1 MPPDDAAPED
11 SAAPSVPP
19 PEVVAL
25 ADRRVAARQA
35 RDFPAA
41 DELRDRIAAAGW
53 RVRDTAQGWSLD
65 ALPPPPAAPPFPRVP
80 TVRDLPDRSAEPDG
94 RRCTVAVLVDDWPDD
109 GWADEVR
116 TCVAAVLAHA
126 PDHVGVLLLD
136 NGSSST
142 SSPAA
147 VAVHALA
154 TAAPDRVEEL
164 HVERPAGWGEAVT
177 ALLRADTAQVQ
188 VLLDPS
194 SVLQGD
200 ALTPLLDCFADPAVA
215 AAGWRGVRV
224 RPDWS
229 AFDDAGT
236 GEVEALLGYL
246 LAVRRRAAAEV
257 PPPVQARLYRNA
269 DLEWS
274 FRLRDAGGRLVVPA
288 QPMPV
293 RQDRHRGWSDTDP
306 ALLEREARRTYR
318 RFLSRFRGRED
329 LRLP

>member
-1 MPPDDAAPED
+1 M
-11 SAAPSVPP
+11 PP
-19 PEVVAL
+19 PEVAAL
-25 ADRRVAARQA
+25 AEQRAAARTV
-35 RDFPAA
+35 RDFAAA
-41 DELRDRIAAAGW
+41 DGLRERIADAGW
-53 RVRDTAQGWSLD
+53 RVRDSADGWSLE
-65 ALPPPPAAPPFPRVP
+65 ALPVPPAVPPAPPFPRVP

-109 GWADEVR
+109 QWADEVR

-126 PDHVGVLLLD
+126 PHDVGVLLLD
-136 NGSSST
+136 NGCGSATGSATGSGT
-142 SSPAA
+142 GGGAA
-147 VAVHALA
+147 LAVHELA
-154 TAAPDRVEEL
+154 TASPDRVAAL
-164 HVERPAGWGEAVT
+164 HVERPAGWGAAVT

-188 VLLDPS
+188 VLLDIS
-194 SVLQGD
+194 SVLEGD
-200 ALTPLLDCFADPAVA
+200 ALTPVLACFTDRAVA

-246 LAVRRRAAAEV
+246 FAVRRRAAAEV
-257 PPPVQARLYRNA
+257 PPPAQARLYRNA

-274 FRLRDAGGRLVVPA
+274 FRLRDAGGRLVVPDA
-288 QPMPV
+288 PLPV

-306 ALLEREARRTYR
+306 VLLEREARRTYG